1 MSSLVNKPLTCAP
14 TPIKGEKMRKG
25 TRRVAAAVF
34 ALGLVAAACG
44 GDDSGSSEST
54 EAPSTEA
61 PTSEA
66 PSTEAPAGGDE
77 VAAAQAIVDELRVIP
92 TEIGVTTGPSA
103 AVPTGI
109 KVAWLACELPSC
121 TEVGEDWPAIAEA
134 LGWELKVI
142 NVESAAP
149 GAGVQEAID
158 WGANYISISGSP
170 VAAFQEQ
177 YDAAVAAGIKFAFA
191 YNGESPAD
199 GILTSIS
206 GNDAVY
212 DAGTRIANYIIADS
226 GAAANVLM
234 VNIQMFPVLVAEEE
248 GIRDTLAAGCAAC
261 TFDVLPV
268 TIPDIGVNVPNLVAS
283 YLQENPDT
291 NYVTYAFSAL
301 PIGVTAALE
310 SAGLLGQVTQV
321 GVDFDT
327 TGLSEIVAGTHRAWT
342 SNPKA
347 YSAWVMAHAMI
358 LDAVGDEFAE
368 REIAETLPTMI
379 VDDADTAQGILDGS
393 PLQNWKGPEGYA
405 DQFLALWGVA

>member
-1 MSSLVNKPLTCAP
+1 M
-14 TPIKGEKMRKG
+14 
-25 TRRVAAAVF
+25 
-34 ALGLVAAACG
+34 AAACG
-44 GDDSGSSEST
+44 GDDSSSEETSAPT
-54 EAPSTEA
+54 ESEAPASSEA
-61 PTSEA
+61 PTE
-66 PSTEAPAGGDE
+66 TEAPAGNDE
-77 VAAAQAIVDELRVIP
+77 VAAAEAIVAELRTIP
-92 TEIGVTTGPSA
+92 TDITVTVAPSA

-142 NVESAAP
+142 NVTSAAP

-177 YDAAVAAGIKFAFA
+177 YDAAIAAGIKFAFA
-191 YNGESPAD
+191 YNGEAPAE

-212 DAGTRIANYIIADS
+212 DAGSKIANYIIADS

-234 VNIQMFPVLVAEEE
+234 VNVQMFPVLVAEEE
-248 GIRDTLAAGCAAC
+248 GIRDTLAAGCSAC

-268 TIPDIGVNVPNLVAS
+268 AIEDIGVNVPNLVAS
-283 YLQENPDT
+283 YLQENPET

-301 PIGVTAALE
+301 PIGVTAALQA
-310 SAGLLGQVTQV
+310 AGLDGQITQV
-321 GVDFDT
+321 GVDFDK
-327 TGLSEIVAGTHRAWT
+327 TGLTEIVDGTHKAWT

-347 YSAWVMAHAMI
+347 YSGWLMAHAMI
-358 LDAVGDEFAE
+358 LDALGDEYTE
-368 REIAETLPTMI
+368 RAAGEVLPNF
-379 VDDADTAQGILDGS
+379 VLDDATIAQQIIDSSELS
-393 PLQNWKGPEGYA
+393 NWKGPEGYA
-405 DQFLALWGVA
+405 DQFLALWGIA

>member
-1 MSSLVNKPLTCAP
+1 
-14 TPIKGEKMRKG
+14 MRKG
-25 TRRVAAAVF
+25 TRRVTAAIF

-44 GDDSGSSEST
+44 GDDNSSEETSAPT
-54 EAPSTEA
+54 ESEAPSTDETSA
-61 PTSEA
+61 PTE
-66 PSTEAPAGGDE
+66 TEAPAGGDE
-77 VAAAQAIVDELRVIP
+77 VAAAEAIVAELRTIP
-92 TEIGVTTGPSA
+92 TDITVTVAPSA

-142 NVESAAP
+142 NVNSATP
-149 GAGVQEAID
+149 GTGVQEAID

-177 YDAAVAAGIKFAFA
+177 YDAATAAGIKFAFA

-212 DAGTRIANYIIADS
+212 DAGAKIANYIIADS

-248 GIRDTLAAGCAAC
+248 GIRDTLAAGCSAC

-268 TIPDIGVNVPNLVAS
+268 AIEDIGVNVPGLVAS
-283 YLQENPDT
+283 YLQENPET

-301 PIGVTAALE
+301 PIGVTAALQA
-310 SAGLLGQVTQV
+310 AGLDGQITQV
-321 GVDFDT
+321 GVDFDK
-327 TGLSEIVAGTHRAWT
+327 TGLTEIVDGTHTAWT

-347 YSAWVMAHAMI
+347 YSAWLMAHAMI
-358 LDAVGDEFAE
+358 LDALGDEFTERATAE
-368 REIAETLPTMI
+368 VLPNF
-379 VDDADTAQGILDGS
+379 VLDDAALAQEIIDSSELS
-393 PLQNWKGPEGYA
+393 NWKGPEGYA
-405 DQFLALWGVA
+405 DKFLALWGVA

>member
-1 MSSLVNKPLTCAP
+1 
-14 TPIKGEKMRKG
+14 MRKG
-25 TRRVAAAVF
+25 TRRVTAAIF

-44 GDDSGSSEST
+44 GDDSSSEETSAPTET
-54 EAPSTEA
+54 EAPSTDETSA
-61 PTSEA
+61 PTE
-66 PSTEAPAGGDE
+66 TEAPAGGDE
-77 VAAAQAIVDELRVIP
+77 VAAAEAIVAELRTIP
-92 TEIGVTTGPSA
+92 TDITVTVAPSA

-142 NVESAAP
+142 NVTSAAP

-177 YDAAVAAGIKFAFA
+177 YDAAIAAGIKFAFA
-191 YNGESPAD
+191 YNGEAPAE

-212 DAGTRIANYIIADS
+212 DAGSKIANYIIADS

-234 VNIQMFPVLVAEEE
+234 VNVQMFPVLVAEEE
-248 GIRDTLAAGCAAC
+248 GIRDTLADGCSAC

-268 TIPDIGVNVPNLVAS
+268 AIEDIGVNVPNLVAS
-283 YLQENPDT
+283 YLQENPET

-301 PIGVTAALE
+301 PIGVTAALQA
-310 SAGLLGQVTQV
+310 AGLDGQITQV
-321 GVDFDT
+321 GVDFDK
-327 TGLSEIVAGTHRAWT
+327 TGLTEIVDGTHKAWT

-347 YSAWVMAHAMI
+347 YSGWLMAHAMI
-358 LDAVGDEFAE
+358 LDALGDEYTE
-368 REIAETLPTMI
+368 RAAGEVLPNF
-379 VDDADTAQGILDGS
+379 VLDDAAMAQEIIDSSELS
-393 PLQNWKGPEGYA
+393 NWKGPEGYA

>member
-1 MSSLVNKPLTCAP
+1 
-14 TPIKGEKMRKG
+14 MRKG

-34 ALGLVAAACG
+34 ALGLVVAACG
-44 GDDSGSSEST
+44 GDDSGSSDST
-54 EAPSTEA
+54 EAPATSEA
-61 PTSEA
+61 PSTEA

-77 VAAAQAIVDELRVIP
+77 VAAAQAIVDGLRTIP
-92 TEIGVTTGPSA
+92 TEIGVTVGPSA
-103 AVPTGI
+103 AVPTGL

-142 NVESAAP
+142 NVESASP

-177 YDAAVAAGIKFAFA
+177 FDAAVAAGIKFAFA
-191 YNGESPAD
+191 YNGEAPAD

-212 DAGTRIANYIIADS
+212 NAGANIANYIIADS

-268 TIPDIGVNVPNLVAS
+268 TIPDIGVNIPTLVAS
-283 YLQENPDT
+283 YLQENPET
-291 NYVTYAFSAL
+291 NYISYAFSAL

-310 SAGLLGQVTQV
+310 SAGLLEGVTQV

-347 YSAWVMAHAMI
+347 YSSWVMAHAMV
-358 LDAVGDEFAE
+358 LDAVGDEFTE
-368 REIAETLPTMI
+368 RANAETLPTMI

-393 PLQNWKGPEGYA
+393 PLQNWKGPDGYA
-405 DQFLALWGVA
+405 DQFLALWGIA

>member
-1 MSSLVNKPLTCAP
+1 
-14 TPIKGEKMRKG
+14 MRKG
-25 TRRVAAAVF
+25 TRRVTAAIF

-44 GDDSGSSEST
+44 GDDSSSEETSAPT
-54 EAPSTEA
+54 ESEAPASSEA
-61 PTSEA
+61 PTE
-66 PSTEAPAGGDE
+66 TEAPAGGDE
-77 VAAAQAIVDELRVIP
+77 VAAAEAIVAELRTIP
-92 TEIGVTTGPSA
+92 TDITVTVAPSA

-142 NVESAAP
+142 NVTSAAP

-177 YDAAVAAGIKFAFA
+177 YDAAIAAGIKFAFA
-191 YNGESPAD
+191 YNGEAPAE

-212 DAGTRIANYIIADS
+212 DAGSKIANYIIADS

-234 VNIQMFPVLVAEEE
+234 VNVQMFPVLVAEEE
-248 GIRDTLAAGCAAC
+248 GIRDTLAAGCSAC

-268 TIPDIGVNVPNLVAS
+268 AIEDIGVNVPNLVAS
-283 YLQENPDT
+283 YLQENPET

-301 PIGVTAALE
+301 PIGVTAALQA
-310 SAGLLGQVTQV
+310 AGLDGQITQV
-321 GVDFDT
+321 GVDFDK
-327 TGLSEIVAGTHRAWT
+327 TGLTEIVDGTHKAWT

-347 YSAWVMAHAMI
+347 YSGWLMAHAMI
-358 LDAVGDEFAE
+358 LDALGDEYTE
-368 REIAETLPTMI
+368 RAAGEVLPNF
-379 VDDADTAQGILDGS
+379 VLDDATLAQEIIDSSELS
-393 PLQNWKGPEGYA
+393 NWKGPEGYA

>member
-1 MSSLVNKPLTCAP
+1 
-14 TPIKGEKMRKG
+14 MRKG
-25 TRRVAAAVF
+25 TRRVTAAIF

-44 GDDSGSSEST
+44 GDDSSSEETSAPT
-54 EAPSTEA
+54 ESEAPASSEA
-61 PTSEA
+61 PTE
-66 PSTEAPAGGDE
+66 TEAPAGGDE
-77 VAAAQAIVDELRVIP
+77 VAAAEAIVAELRTIP
-92 TEIGVTTGPSA
+92 TDITVTVAPSA

-121 TEVGEDWPAIAEA
+121 TEVGEDWPAIADA

-142 NVESAAP
+142 NVTSAAP

-177 YDAAVAAGIKFAFA
+177 YDAAIAAGIKFAFA
-191 YNGESPAD
+191 YNGEAPAE

-212 DAGTRIANYIIADS
+212 DAGSKIANYIIADS

-234 VNIQMFPVLVAEEE
+234 VNVQMFPVLVAEEE
-248 GIRDTLAAGCAAC
+248 GIRDTLAAGCSAC

-268 TIPDIGVNVPNLVAS
+268 AIEDIGVNVPNLVAS
-283 YLQENPDT
+283 YLQENPET

-301 PIGVTAALE
+301 PIGVTAALQA
-310 SAGLLGQVTQV
+310 AGLDGQITQV
-321 GVDFDT
+321 GVDFDK
-327 TGLSEIVAGTHRAWT
+327 TGLTEIVDGTHKAWT

-347 YSAWVMAHAMI
+347 YSGWLMAHAMI
-358 LDAVGDEFAE
+358 LDALGDEYTE
-368 REIAETLPTMI
+368 RAAGEVLPNF
-379 VDDADTAQGILDGS
+379 VLDDATMAQEIIDSSELS
-393 PLQNWKGPEGYA
+393 NWKGPEGYA

>member
-1 MSSLVNKPLTCAP
+1 
-14 TPIKGEKMRKG
+14 MRKG
-25 TRRVAAAVF
+25 TRRVTAAIF

-44 GDDSGSSEST
+44 GDDSSSEETSAPT
-54 EAPSTEA
+54 ESEAPASSEA
-61 PTSEA
+61 PTE
-66 PSTEAPAGGDE
+66 TEAPAGNDE
-77 VAAAQAIVDELRVIP
+77 VAAAEAIVAELRTIP
-92 TEIGVTTGPSA
+92 TDITVTVAPSA

-142 NVESAAP
+142 NVTSAAP

-177 YDAAVAAGIKFAFA
+177 YDAAIAAGIKFAFA
-191 YNGESPAD
+191 YNGEAPAE

-212 DAGTRIANYIIADS
+212 DAGSKIANYIIADS

-234 VNIQMFPVLVAEEE
+234 VNVQMFPVLVAEEE
-248 GIRDTLAAGCAAC
+248 GIRDTLAAGCSAC

-268 TIPDIGVNVPNLVAS
+268 AIEDIGVNVPNLVAS
-283 YLQENPDT
+283 YLQENPET

-301 PIGVTAALE
+301 PIGVTAALQA
-310 SAGLLGQVTQV
+310 AGLDGQITQV
-321 GVDFDT
+321 GVDFDK
-327 TGLSEIVAGTHRAWT
+327 TGLTEIVDGTHKAWT

-347 YSAWVMAHAMI
+347 YSGWLMAHAMI
-358 LDAVGDEFAE
+358 LDAIGDEYTE
-368 REIAETLPTMI
+368 RETAEVLPNF
-379 VDDADTAQGILDGS
+379 VLDDATIAQEIIDSSELS
-393 PLQNWKGPEGYA
+393 NWKGPEGYA

>member
-1 MSSLVNKPLTCAP
+1 
-14 TPIKGEKMRKG
+14 MRKG
-25 TRRVAAAVF
+25 TRRVTAAIF

-44 GDDSGSSEST
+44 GDDSSSEETAAPTET
-54 EAPSTEA
+54 EAPA
-61 PTSEA
+61 TSD
-66 PSTEAPAGGDE
+66 APAGGDE
-77 VAAAQAIVDELRVIP
+77 VAAAQAIVDENIVVP
-92 TEIGVTTGPSA
+92 TDITVTVAPSA

-121 TEVGEDWPAIAEA
+121 VEVGEDWPAIAEA

-177 YDAAVAAGIKFAFA
+177 YDAATAAGIKFAFA
-191 YNGESPAD
+191 YNGESPAE

-206 GNDAVY
+206 GNAAVY
-212 DAGTRIANYIIADS
+212 DAGAKIANYIIADS

-248 GIRDTLAAGCAAC
+248 GMRDTFAAGCAAC
-261 TFDVLPV
+261 TFNVLPV
-268 TIPDIGVNVPNLVAS
+268 TIPDIGVNVPGLVAS
-283 YLQENPDT
+283 YLQENPET
-291 NYVTYAFSAL
+291 NYISYAFSAL

-321 GVDFDT
+321 GVDFDK
-327 TGLSEIVAGTHRAWT
+327 TGLTEIVDGTHKAWT

-347 YSAWVMAHAMI
+347 YSAWLMAHAMI
-358 LDAVGDEFAE
+358 LDAVGDEYTERDAAE
-368 REIAETLPTMI
+368 VLPNFILSDAALAQEIIDSSEL
-379 VDDADTAQGILDGS
+379 S
-393 PLQNWKGPEGYA
+393 NWKGPEGYA
-405 DQFLALWGVA
+405 AKFLALWGVA

>member
-1 MSSLVNKPLTCAP
+1 
-14 TPIKGEKMRKG
+14 MRKG
-25 TRRVAAAVF
+25 TRRVTAAIF

-44 GDDSGSSEST
+44 GDDSSSEETSAPT
-54 EAPSTEA
+54 ESEAPASSEA
-61 PTSEA
+61 PTE
-66 PSTEAPAGGDE
+66 TEAPAGNDE
-77 VAAAQAIVDELRVIP
+77 VAAAEAIVAELRTIP
-92 TEIGVTTGPSA
+92 TDITVTVAPSA

-142 NVESAAP
+142 NVTSAAP

-177 YDAAVAAGIKFAFA
+177 YDAAIAAGIKFAFA
-191 YNGESPAD
+191 YNGEAPAE

-212 DAGTRIANYIIADS
+212 DAGSKIANYIIADS

-234 VNIQMFPVLVAEEE
+234 VNVQMFPVLVAEEE
-248 GIRDTLAAGCAAC
+248 GIRDTLAAGCSAC

-268 TIPDIGVNVPNLVAS
+268 AIEDIGVNVPNLVAS
-283 YLQENPDT
+283 YLQENPET

-301 PIGVTAALE
+301 PIGVTAALQA
-310 SAGLLGQVTQV
+310 AGLDGQITQV
-321 GVDFDT
+321 GVDFDK
-327 TGLSEIVAGTHRAWT
+327 TGLTEIVDGTHKAWT

-347 YSAWVMAHAMI
+347 YSGWLMAHAMI
-358 LDAVGDEFAE
+358 LDALGDEYTE
-368 REIAETLPTMI
+368 RAAGEVLPNF
-379 VDDADTAQGILDGS
+379 VLDDATIAQQIIDSSELS
-393 PLQNWKGPEGYA
+393 NWKGPEGYA

>member
-1 MSSLVNKPLTCAP
+1 MRIGTIHVSRQT
-14 TPIKGEKMRKG
+14 KGEKMRTG

-34 ALGLVAAACG
+34 ALGLIAAACG
-44 GDDSGSSEST
+44 GDDSGSSDST
-54 EAPSTEA
+54 EAPASSEA
-61 PTSEA
+61 PSTEA

-92 TEIGVTTGPSA
+92 TDIGVTVGPSA
-103 AVPTGI
+103 AVPTGL

-142 NVESAAP
+142 NVESASP

-177 YDAAVAAGIKFAFA
+177 FDAAVAAGIKFAFA
-191 YNGESPAD
+191 YNGEAPAD

-212 DAGTRIANYIIADS
+212 NAGTRIANYIIADS

-268 TIPDIGVNVPNLVAS
+268 TIPDIGVNIPTLVAS
-283 YLQENPDT
+283 YLQENPET
-291 NYVTYAFSAL
+291 NYISYAFSAL

-310 SAGLLGQVTQV
+310 SAGLLEGVTQV

-347 YSAWVMAHAMI
+347 YSSWVMAHAMV
-358 LDAVGDEFAE
+358 LDAVGDEFTE
-368 REIAETLPTMI
+368 REAAETLPTMI

>member
-1 MSSLVNKPLTCAP
+1 
-14 TPIKGEKMRKG
+14 MRKG
-25 TRRVAAAVF
+25 TRRVTAAIF

-44 GDDSGSSEST
+44 GDDSSSEETSAPT
-54 EAPSTEA
+54 ESEAPASSEA
-61 PTSEA
+61 PTE
-66 PSTEAPAGGDE
+66 TEAPAGGDE
-77 VAAAQAIVDELRVIP
+77 VAAAEAIVAELRTIP
-92 TEIGVTTGPSA
+92 TDITVTVAPSA

-142 NVESAAP
+142 NVTSAAP

-177 YDAAVAAGIKFAFA
+177 YDAAIAAGIKFAFA
-191 YNGESPAD
+191 YNGEAPAE

-212 DAGTRIANYIIADS
+212 DAGSKIANYIIADS

-234 VNIQMFPVLVAEEE
+234 VNVQMFPVLVAEEE
-248 GIRDTLAAGCAAC
+248 GIRDTLAAGCSAC

-268 TIPDIGVNVPNLVAS
+268 AIEDIGVNVPNLVAS
-283 YLQENPDT
+283 YLQENPET

-301 PIGVTAALE
+301 PIGVTAALQA
-310 SAGLLGQVTQV
+310 AGLDGQITQV
-321 GVDFDT
+321 GVDFDK
-327 TGLSEIVAGTHRAWT
+327 TGLTEIVDGTHKAWT

-347 YSAWVMAHAMI
+347 YSGWLMAHAMI
-358 LDAVGDEFAE
+358 LDALGDEYTE
-368 REIAETLPTMI
+368 RAAGEVLPNF
-379 VDDADTAQGILDGS
+379 VLDDATMAQEIIDSSELS
-393 PLQNWKGPEGYA
+393 NWKGPEGYA

>member
-1 MSSLVNKPLTCAP
+1 
-14 TPIKGEKMRKG
+14 MRKG
-25 TRRVAAAVF
+25 TRRVTAAIF

-44 GDDSGSSEST
+44 GDDSSSEETSAPT
-54 EAPSTEA
+54 ESEAPASSEA
-61 PTSEA
+61 PTE
-66 PSTEAPAGGDE
+66 TEAPAGNDE
-77 VAAAQAIVDELRVIP
+77 VAAAEAIVAELRTIP
-92 TEIGVTTGPSA
+92 TDITVTVAPSA

-142 NVESAAP
+142 NVTSAAP

-177 YDAAVAAGIKFAFA
+177 YDAAIAAGIKFAFA
-191 YNGESPAD
+191 YNGEAPAE

-212 DAGTRIANYIIADS
+212 DAGSKIANYIIADS

-234 VNIQMFPVLVAEEE
+234 VNVQMFPVLVAEEE
-248 GIRDTLAAGCAAC
+248 GIRDTLAAGCSAC

-268 TIPDIGVNVPNLVAS
+268 AIEDIGVNVPNLVAS
-283 YLQENPDT
+283 YLQENPET

-301 PIGVTAALE
+301 PIGVTAALQA
-310 SAGLLGQVTQV
+310 AGLDGQITQV
-321 GVDFDT
+321 GVDFDK
-327 TGLSEIVAGTHRAWT
+327 TGLTEIVDGTHKAWT

-347 YSAWVMAHAMI
+347 YSGWLMAHAMI
-358 LDAVGDEFAE
+358 LDALGDEYTE
-368 REIAETLPTMI
+368 RAAGEVLPNF
-379 VDDADTAQGILDGS
+379 VLDDATMAQEIIDSSELS
-393 PLQNWKGPEGYA
+393 NWKGPEGYA

>member
-1 MSSLVNKPLTCAP
+1 
-14 TPIKGEKMRKG
+14 MRKG

-44 GDDSGSSEST
+44 GDDSGESEST
-54 EAPSTEA
+54 EAPASSEA
-61 PTSEA
+61 PSTEA

-92 TEIGVTTGPSA
+92 TEIGVTVGPSA
-103 AVPTGI
+103 AVPTGL

-142 NVESAAP
+142 NVESASP

-191 YNGESPAD
+191 YNGEAPAD

-212 DAGTRIANYIIADS
+212 NAGTRIANYIIADS

-291 NYVTYAFSAL
+291 NYITYAFSAL

-310 SAGLLGQVTQV
+310 SAGLLEQVTQV

-327 TGLSEIVAGTHRAWT
+327 TGLSEIVSGTHRAWT

-347 YSAWVMAHAMI
+347 YSSWVMAHAMV
-358 LDAVGDEFAE
+358 LDAVGDEFTE
-368 REIAETLPTMI
+368 REAAETLPTMI

>member
-1 MSSLVNKPLTCAP
+1 
-14 TPIKGEKMRKG
+14 MRKG
-25 TRRVAAAVF
+25 TRRVTAAIF

-44 GDDSGSSEST
+44 GDDSSSEETSAPT
-54 EAPSTEA
+54 ESEAPASSEA
-61 PTSEA
+61 PTE
-66 PSTEAPAGGDE
+66 TEAPAGNDE
-77 VAAAQAIVDELRVIP
+77 VAAAEAIVAELKTIP
-92 TEIGVTTGPSA
+92 TDITVTVAPSA

-142 NVESAAP
+142 NVSSATP

-177 YDAAVAAGIKFAFA
+177 YDAAIAAGIKFAFA
-191 YNGESPAD
+191 YNGEAPAE

-212 DAGTRIANYIIADS
+212 DAGSKIANYIIADS

-234 VNIQMFPVLVAEEE
+234 VNVQMFPVLVAEEE
-248 GIRDTLAAGCAAC
+248 GIRDTLAAGCSAC

-268 TIPDIGVNVPNLVAS
+268 AIEDIGVNVPNLVAS
-283 YLQENPDT
+283 YLQENPET
-291 NYVTYAFSAL
+291 NYISYAFSAL
-301 PIGVTAALE
+301 PIGVTAALQA
-310 SAGLLGQVTQV
+310 AGLDGQVTQV
-321 GVDFDT
+321 GVDFDK
-327 TGLSEIVAGTHRAWT
+327 TGLTEIVDGTHKAWT

-347 YSAWVMAHAMI
+347 YSGWLMAHAMI
-358 LDAVGDEFAE
+358 LDALGDEYTE
-368 REIAETLPTMI
+368 RETAEVLPNF
-379 VDDADTAQGILDGS
+379 VLDDATIAQEIIDSSELS
-393 PLQNWKGPEGYA
+393 NWKGPEGYA

>member
-1 MSSLVNKPLTCAP
+1 
-14 TPIKGEKMRKG
+14 MRKG
-25 TRRVAAAVF
+25 TRRVTAAIF

-44 GDDSGSSEST
+44 GDDSSSEETSAPT
-54 EAPSTEA
+54 ESEAPASSEA
-61 PTSEA
+61 PTE
-66 PSTEAPAGGDE
+66 TEAPAGGDE
-77 VAAAQAIVDELRVIP
+77 VAAAEAIVAELRTIP
-92 TEIGVTTGPSA
+92 TDITVTVAPSA

-142 NVESAAP
+142 NVTSAAP

-177 YDAAVAAGIKFAFA
+177 YDAAIAAGIKFAFA
-191 YNGESPAD
+191 YNGEAPAE

-212 DAGTRIANYIIADS
+212 DAGSKIANYIIADS

-234 VNIQMFPVLVAEEE
+234 VNVQMFPVLVAEEE
-248 GIRDTLAAGCAAC
+248 GIRDTLAAGCSAC

-268 TIPDIGVNVPNLVAS
+268 AIEDIGVNVPNLVAS
-283 YLQENPDT
+283 YLQENPET

-301 PIGVTAALE
+301 PIGVTAALQA
-310 SAGLLGQVTQV
+310 AGLDGQITQV
-321 GVDFDT
+321 GVDFDK
-327 TGLSEIVAGTHRAWT
+327 TGLTEIVDGTHKAWT

-347 YSAWVMAHAMI
+347 YSGWLMAHAMI
-358 LDAVGDEFAE
+358 LDALGDEYTE
-368 REIAETLPTMI
+368 RAAGEVLPNF
-379 VDDADTAQGILDGS
+379 VLDDATLAQEIIDSSELS
-393 PLQNWKGPEGYA
+393 NWKGPEGYA
-405 DQFLALWGVA
+405 DQFLALWGIA

>member
-1 MSSLVNKPLTCAP
+1 
-14 TPIKGEKMRKG
+14 MRKG
-25 TRRVAAAVF
+25 TRRVTAAIF

-44 GDDSGSSEST
+44 GDDSSSEETSAPTET
-54 EAPSTEA
+54 EAPSTDETSA
-61 PTSEA
+61 PTE
-66 PSTEAPAGGDE
+66 TEAPAGGDE
-77 VAAAQAIVDELRVIP
+77 VAAAEAIVAELRTIP
-92 TEIGVTTGPSA
+92 TDITVTVAPSA

-142 NVESAAP
+142 NVTSAAP

-177 YDAAVAAGIKFAFA
+177 YDAAIAAGIKFAFA
-191 YNGESPAD
+191 YNGEAPAE

-212 DAGTRIANYIIADS
+212 DAGSKIANYIIADS

-234 VNIQMFPVLVAEEE
+234 VNVQMFPVLVAEEE
-248 GIRDTLAAGCAAC
+248 GIRDTLADGCSAC

-268 TIPDIGVNVPNLVAS
+268 AIEDIGVNVPNLVAS
-283 YLQENPDT
+283 YLQENPET

-301 PIGVTAALE
+301 PIGVTAALQA
-310 SAGLLGQVTQV
+310 AGLDGQITQV
-321 GVDFDT
+321 GVDFDK
-327 TGLSEIVAGTHRAWT
+327 TGLTEIVDGTHKAWT

-347 YSAWVMAHAMI
+347 YSGWLMAHAMI
-358 LDAVGDEFAE
+358 LDALGDEYTE
-368 REIAETLPTMI
+368 RAAGEVLPNF
-379 VDDADTAQGILDGS
+379 VLDDAALAQEIIDSSELS
-393 PLQNWKGPEGYA
+393 NWKGPEGYA

>member
-1 MSSLVNKPLTCAP
+1 MGMTQ
-14 TPIKGEKMRKG
+14 TTIKGRKMRKG
-25 TRRVAAAVF
+25 TRRVTAAIF

-44 GDDSGSSEST
+44 GDDSSSEETSAPT
-54 EAPSTEA
+54 ESEAPASSEA
-61 PTSEA
+61 PTE
-66 PSTEAPAGGDE
+66 TEAPAGNDE
-77 VAAAQAIVDELRVIP
+77 VAAAEAIVAELRTIP
-92 TEIGVTTGPSA
+92 TDITVTVAPSA

-142 NVESAAP
+142 NVTSAAP

-177 YDAAVAAGIKFAFA
+177 YDAAIAAGIKFAFA
-191 YNGESPAD
+191 YNGEAPAE

-212 DAGTRIANYIIADS
+212 DAGSKIANYIIADS

-234 VNIQMFPVLVAEEE
+234 VNVQMFPVLVAEEE
-248 GIRDTLAAGCAAC
+248 GIRDTLAAGCSAC

-268 TIPDIGVNVPNLVAS
+268 AIEDIGVNVPNLVAS
-283 YLQENPDT
+283 YLQENPET

-301 PIGVTAALE
+301 PIGVTAALQA
-310 SAGLLGQVTQV
+310 AGLDGQITQV
-321 GVDFDT
+321 GVDFDK
-327 TGLSEIVAGTHRAWT
+327 TGLTEIVDGTHKAWT

-347 YSAWVMAHAMI
+347 YSGWLMAHAMI
-358 LDAVGDEFAE
+358 LDALGDEYTE
-368 REIAETLPTMI
+368 RAAGEVLPNF
-379 VDDADTAQGILDGS
+379 VLDDATIAQQIIDSSELS
-393 PLQNWKGPEGYA
+393 NWKGPEGYA
-405 DQFLALWGVA
+405 DQFLALWGIA

>member
-1 MSSLVNKPLTCAP
+1 
-14 TPIKGEKMRKG
+14 MRKG
-25 TRRVAAAVF
+25 TRRVTAAIF

-44 GDDSGSSEST
+44 GDDSSSEETSAPT
-54 EAPSTEA
+54 ESEAPASSEA
-61 PTSEA
+61 PTE
-66 PSTEAPAGGDE
+66 TEAPAGNDE
-77 VAAAQAIVDELRVIP
+77 VAAAEAIVAELRTIP
-92 TEIGVTTGPSA
+92 TDITVTVAPSA

-142 NVESAAP
+142 NVTSAAP
-149 GAGVQEAID
+149 GSGVQEAID

-177 YDAAVAAGIKFAFA
+177 YDAAIAAGIKFAFA
-191 YNGESPAD
+191 YNGEAPAE

-212 DAGTRIANYIIADS
+212 DAGSKIANYIIADS

-234 VNIQMFPVLVAEEE
+234 VNVQMFPVLVAEEE
-248 GIRDTLAAGCAAC
+248 GIRDTLAAGCSAC

-268 TIPDIGVNVPNLVAS
+268 AIEDIGVNVPNLVAS
-283 YLQENPDT
+283 YLQENPET
-291 NYVTYAFSAL
+291 NYISYAFSAL
-301 PIGVTAALE
+301 PIGVTAALQA
-310 SAGLLGQVTQV
+310 AGLDGQVTQV
-321 GVDFDT
+321 GVDFDK
-327 TGLSEIVAGTHRAWT
+327 TGLTEIVDGTHKAWT

-347 YSAWVMAHAMI
+347 YSGWLMAHAMI
-358 LDAVGDEFAE
+358 LDAIGDEYTE
-368 REIAETLPTMI
+368 RAAGEVLPNF
-379 VDDADTAQGILDGS
+379 VLDDATIAQQIIDSSELS
-393 PLQNWKGPEGYA
+393 NWKGPEGYA

>member
-1 MSSLVNKPLTCAP
+1 
-14 TPIKGEKMRKG
+14 MRKG
-25 TRRVAAAVF
+25 TRRVTAAIF

-44 GDDSGSSEST
+44 GDDSSSEETSAPT
-54 EAPSTEA
+54 ESEAPASSEA
-61 PTSEA
+61 PTE
-66 PSTEAPAGGDE
+66 TEAPAGNDE
-77 VAAAQAIVDELRVIP
+77 VAAAEAIVAELRTIP
-92 TEIGVTTGPSA
+92 TDITVTVAPSA

-142 NVESAAP
+142 NVTSAAP

-177 YDAAVAAGIKFAFA
+177 YDAAIAAGIKFAFA
-191 YNGESPAD
+191 YNGEAPAE

-212 DAGTRIANYIIADS
+212 DAGSKIANYIIADS

-234 VNIQMFPVLVAEEE
+234 VNVQMFPVLVAEEE
-248 GIRDTLAAGCAAC
+248 GIRDTLAAGCSAC

-268 TIPDIGVNVPNLVAS
+268 AIEDIGVNVPNLVAS
-283 YLQENPDT
+283 YLQENPET

-301 PIGVTAALE
+301 PIGVTAALQA
-310 SAGLLGQVTQV
+310 AGLDGQITQV
-321 GVDFDT
+321 GVDFDK
-327 TGLSEIVAGTHRAWT
+327 TGLTEIVDGTHKAWT

-347 YSAWVMAHAMI
+347 YSGWLMAHAMI
-358 LDAVGDEFAE
+358 LDALGDEYTE
-368 REIAETLPTMI
+368 RAAGEVLPNF
-379 VDDADTAQGILDGS
+379 VLDDATLAQEIIDSSELS
-393 PLQNWKGPEGYA
+393 NWKGPEGYA

>member
-1 MSSLVNKPLTCAP
+1 
-14 TPIKGEKMRKG
+14 MRKG
-25 TRRVAAAVF
+25 TRRVTAAIF

-44 GDDSGSSEST
+44 GDDSSSEETSAPTET
-54 EAPSTEA
+54 EAPA
-61 PTSEA
+61 TSD
-66 PSTEAPAGGDE
+66 APAGGDE
-77 VAAAQAIVDELRVIP
+77 VAAAEAIVAELRTIP
-92 TEIGVTTGPSA
+92 TDITVTVAPSA

-142 NVESAAP
+142 NVNSATP
-149 GAGVQEAID
+149 GSGVQEAID

-177 YDAAVAAGIKFAFA
+177 YDAATAAGIKFAFA

-212 DAGTRIANYIIADS
+212 DAGTKIANYMIADS

-248 GIRDTLAAGCAAC
+248 GIRDTLAAGCSAC

-268 TIPDIGVNVPNLVAS
+268 AIEDIGVNVPGLVAS
-283 YLQENPDT
+283 YLQENPET

-310 SAGLLGQVTQV
+310 SAGLLSPITQV
-321 GVDFDT
+321 GVDFDK
-327 TGLSEIVAGTHRAWT
+327 TGLTEIVDGTHTAWT

-347 YSAWVMAHAMI
+347 YSAWLMAHAMI
-358 LDAVGDEFAE
+358 LDALGDEFTERAAAE
-368 REIAETLPTMI
+368 VLPNF
-379 VDDADTAQGILDGS
+379 VLDDAALAQEIIDSSELS
-393 PLQNWKGPEGYA
+393 NWKGPEGYA
-405 DQFLALWGVA
+405 DKFLALWGVA

>member
-1 MSSLVNKPLTCAP
+1 LWPLP
-14 TPIKGEKMRKG
+14 
-25 TRRVAAAVF
+25 VAAMTAQ
-34 ALGLVAAACG
+34 AKRRLHQQNQKHRLHRKLRLKPKHQLAAA
-44 GDDSGSSEST
+44 E
-54 EAPSTEA
+54 
-61 PTSEA
+61 
-66 PSTEAPAGGDE
+66 
-77 VAAAQAIVDELRVIP
+77 AIVAELKTVP
-92 TEIGVTTGPSA
+92 TDITVSVAPSA

-142 NVESAAP
+142 NVSSATP

-177 YDAAVAAGIKFAFA
+177 YDAATAAGIKFAFA

-212 DAGTRIANYIIADS
+212 DAGTKIANYIIADS

-234 VNIQMFPVLVAEEE
+234 VNVQMFPVLVAEEE
-248 GIRDTLAAGCAAC
+248 GIRDTLAAGCSAC

-268 TIPDIGVNVPNLVAS
+268 AIEDIGVNVPNLVAS
-283 YLQENPDT
+283 YLQENPET

-321 GVDFDT
+321 GVDFDK
-327 TGLSEIVAGTHRAWT
+327 TGLTEIVDGTHTAWT

-347 YSAWVMAHAMI
+347 YSAWLMAHAMI
-358 LDAVGDEFAE
+358 LDALGDEFTERAAAE
-368 REIAETLPTMI
+368 VLPNF
-379 VDDADTAQGILDGS
+379 VLDDAALAQEIIDSSELS
-393 PLQNWKGPEGYA
+393 NWKGPEGYA
-405 DQFLALWGVA
+405 DKFLALWGIA

>member
-1 MSSLVNKPLTCAP
+1 
-14 TPIKGEKMRKG
+14 MRKG
-25 TRRVAAAVF
+25 TRRVTAAIF

-44 GDDSGSSEST
+44 GDDSSSEETSAPTET
-54 EAPSTEA
+54 EAPSTDETSA
-61 PTSEA
+61 PTE
-66 PSTEAPAGGDE
+66 TEAPAGGDE
-77 VAAAQAIVDELRVIP
+77 VAAAEAIVAELKTVP
-92 TEIGVTTGPSA
+92 TDISVTVAPSA

-142 NVESAAP
+142 NVNSATP

-177 YDAAVAAGIKFAFA
+177 YDAATAAGIKFAFA

-212 DAGTRIANYIIADS
+212 DAGTKIANYIIADS

-248 GIRDTLAAGCAAC
+248 GIRDTLAAGCSAC

-268 TIPDIGVNVPNLVAS
+268 AIEDIGVNVPNLVAS
-283 YLQENPDT
+283 YLQENPET
-291 NYVTYAFSAL
+291 NYITYAFSAL

-310 SAGLLGQVTQV
+310 SAGLLDQVTQV
-321 GVDFDT
+321 GVDFDK
-327 TGLSEIVAGTHRAWT
+327 TGLTEIVDGTHSAWT

-347 YSAWVMAHAMI
+347 YSAWLMAHAMI
-358 LDAVGDEFAE
+358 LDALGDEYTERATAE
-368 REIAETLPTMI
+368 VLPNF
-379 VDDADTAQGILDGS
+379 VLDDAALAQEIIDSSELS
-393 PLQNWKGPEGYA
+393 NWKGPEGYA
-405 DQFLALWGVA
+405 DKFLALWGVA

>member
-1 MSSLVNKPLTCAP
+1 
-14 TPIKGEKMRKG
+14 MRKG

-34 ALGLVAAACG
+34 ALGLVVAACG
-44 GDDSGSSEST
+44 GDDSGSSDST
-54 EAPSTEA
+54 EAPATSEA
-61 PTSEA
+61 PSTEA

-77 VAAAQAIVDELRVIP
+77 VAAAQAIVDGLRTIP
-92 TEIGVTTGPSA
+92 TEIGVTVGPSA
-103 AVPTGI
+103 AVPTGL

-121 TEVGEDWPAIAEA
+121 TEVGADWPAIAEA

-142 NVESAAP
+142 NVESASP

-191 YNGESPAD
+191 YNGEAPAD

-212 DAGTRIANYIIADS
+212 NAGANIANYIIADS

-268 TIPDIGVNVPNLVAS
+268 TIPDIGVNIPTLVAS
-283 YLQENPDT
+283 YLQENPET
-291 NYVTYAFSAL
+291 NYISYAFSAL

-310 SAGLLGQVTQV
+310 SAGLLEGVTQV

-347 YSAWVMAHAMI
+347 YSSWVMAHAMV
-358 LDAVGDEFAE
+358 LDAVGDEFTE
-368 REIAETLPTMI
+368 RANAETLPTMI

-393 PLQNWKGPEGYA
+393 PLQNWKGPDGYA
-405 DQFLALWGVA
+405 DQFLALWGIA

>member
-1 MSSLVNKPLTCAP
+1 
-14 TPIKGEKMRKG
+14 MRKG
-25 TRRVAAAVF
+25 TRRVTAAIF

-44 GDDSGSSEST
+44 GDDSSSEETSAPTET
-54 EAPSTEA
+54 EAPSTDETSA
-61 PTSEA
+61 PTE
-66 PSTEAPAGGDE
+66 TEAPAGGDE
-77 VAAAQAIVDELRVIP
+77 VAAAEAIVAELKTVP
-92 TEIGVTTGPSA
+92 TDITVSVAPSA

-142 NVESAAP
+142 NVTSAAP

-177 YDAAVAAGIKFAFA
+177 YDAAIAAGIKFAFA
-191 YNGESPAD
+191 YNGEAPAE

-212 DAGTRIANYIIADS
+212 DAGAKIANYIIADS

-234 VNIQMFPVLVAEEE
+234 VNVQMFPVLVAEEE
-248 GIRDTLAAGCAAC
+248 GIRDTLAAGCSAC

-268 TIPDIGVNVPNLVAS
+268 AIEDIGVNVPNLVAS
-283 YLQENPDT
+283 YLQENPET
-291 NYVTYAFSAL
+291 NYISYAFSAL
-301 PIGVTAALE
+301 PIGVTAALQA
-310 SAGLLGQVTQV
+310 AGLDGQVTQV
-321 GVDFDT
+321 GVDFDK
-327 TGLSEIVAGTHRAWT
+327 TGLTEIVDGTHKAWT

-347 YSAWVMAHAMI
+347 YSGWLMAHAMI
-358 LDAVGDEFAE
+358 LDAIGDEYTE
-368 REIAETLPTMI
+368 RETAEVLPNF
-379 VDDADTAQGILDGS
+379 VLDDATIAQEIIDSSELS
-393 PLQNWKGPEGYA
+393 NWKGPEGYA

>member
-1 MSSLVNKPLTCAP
+1 
-14 TPIKGEKMRKG
+14 MRKG

-34 ALGLVAAACG
+34 ALGLVVAACG
-44 GDDSGSSEST
+44 GDDSGSSDST
-54 EAPSTEA
+54 EAPATSEA
-61 PTSEA
+61 PSTEA

-77 VAAAQAIVDELRVIP
+77 VAAAQAIVDGLRTIP
-92 TEIGVTTGPSA
+92 TEIGVTVGPSA
-103 AVPTGI
+103 AVPTGL

-142 NVESAAP
+142 NVESASP

-177 YDAAVAAGIKFAFA
+177 FDAAVAAGIKFAFA
-191 YNGESPAD
+191 YNGEAPAD

-212 DAGTRIANYIIADS
+212 NAGANIANYIIADS

-268 TIPDIGVNVPNLVAS
+268 TIPDIGVNIPTLVAS
-283 YLQENPDT
+283 YLQENPET
-291 NYVTYAFSAL
+291 NYISYAFSAL

-310 SAGLLGQVTQV
+310 SAGLLEGVTQV

-347 YSAWVMAHAMI
+347 YSSWVMAHAMV
-358 LDAVGDEFAE
+358 LDAVGDEFTE
-368 REIAETLPTMI
+368 REAAETLPTMI

-393 PLQNWKGPEGYA
+393 PLQNWKGPDGYA
-405 DQFLALWGVA
+405 DQFLALWGIA

>member
-1 MSSLVNKPLTCAP
+1 MGITQ
-14 TPIKGEKMRKG
+14 TTIKGKTMRKG
-25 TRRVAAAVF
+25 TRRVTAAIF

-44 GDDSGSSEST
+44 GDDSSSEETSAPT
-54 EAPSTEA
+54 ESEAPASSEA
-61 PTSEA
+61 PTE
-66 PSTEAPAGGDE
+66 TEAPAGGDE
-77 VAAAQAIVDELRVIP
+77 VAAAEAIVAELKTVP
-92 TEIGVTTGPSA
+92 TDITVSVAPSA

-142 NVESAAP
+142 NVSSATP

-177 YDAAVAAGIKFAFA
+177 YDAATAAGIKFAFA

-212 DAGTRIANYIIADS
+212 DAGTKIANYIIADS

-234 VNIQMFPVLVAEEE
+234 VNVQMFPVLVAEEE
-248 GIRDTLAAGCAAC
+248 GIRDTLAAGCSAC

-268 TIPDIGVNVPNLVAS
+268 AIEDIGVNVPNLVAS
-283 YLQENPDT
+283 YLQENPET

-321 GVDFDT
+321 GVDFDK
-327 TGLSEIVAGTHRAWT
+327 TGLTEIVDGTHTAWT

-347 YSAWVMAHAMI
+347 YSAWLMAHAMI
-358 LDAVGDEFAE
+358 LDALGDEFTERAAAE
-368 REIAETLPTMI
+368 VLPNF
-379 VDDADTAQGILDGS
+379 VLDDAALAQEIIDSSELS
-393 PLQNWKGPEGYA
+393 NWKGPEGYA
-405 DQFLALWGVA
+405 DKFLALWGIA

>member
-1 MSSLVNKPLTCAP
+1 
-14 TPIKGEKMRKG
+14 MRKG

-34 ALGLVAAACG
+34 ALGLVVAACG
-44 GDDSGSSEST
+44 GDDSGSSDST
-54 EAPSTEA
+54 EAPATSEA
-61 PTSEA
+61 PSTEA

-77 VAAAQAIVDELRVIP
+77 VAAAQAIVDGLRTIP
-92 TEIGVTTGPSA
+92 TEIGVTVGPSA
-103 AVPTGI
+103 AVPTGL

-142 NVESAAP
+142 NVESASP

-177 YDAAVAAGIKFAFA
+177 FDAAVAAGIKFAFA
-191 YNGESPAD
+191 YNGEAPAD

-212 DAGTRIANYIIADS
+212 NAGANIANYIIADS

-268 TIPDIGVNVPNLVAS
+268 TIPDIGVNIPTLVAS
-283 YLQENPDT
+283 YLQENPET
-291 NYVTYAFSAL
+291 NYISYAFSAL

-310 SAGLLGQVTQV
+310 SAGLLEGVTQV

-347 YSAWVMAHAMI
+347 YSSWVMAHAMV
-358 LDAVGDEFAE
+358 LDAVGDEFTE
-368 REIAETLPTMI
+368 RANAETLPTMI

-405 DQFLALWGVA
+405 DQFLALWGIA

>member
-1 MSSLVNKPLTCAP
+1 
-14 TPIKGEKMRKG
+14 MRRG
-25 TRRVAAAVF
+25 TRRVTAAIF

-44 GDDSGSSEST
+44 GDDNSSEETS
-54 EAPSTEA
+54 A
-61 PTSEA
+61 PTESEA
-66 PSTEAPAGGDE
+66 PASSDAPTETEAPAGGDE
-77 VAAAQAIVDELRVIP
+77 VAAAQAIVDENTVVP
-92 TEIGVTTGPSA
+92 TDISVTVAPSA

-142 NVESAAP
+142 NVESATP

-177 YDAAVAAGIKFAFA
+177 YDAATAAGIKFAFA

-212 DAGTRIANYIIADS
+212 DAGSKIANYIIADS

-248 GIRDTLAAGCAAC
+248 GIRDTLAAGCSAC

-268 TIPDIGVNVPNLVAS
+268 AIEDIGVNVPGLVAS
-283 YLQENPDT
+283 YLQENPET
-291 NYVTYAFSAL
+291 NYVSYAFSAL

-321 GVDFDT
+321 GVDFDK
-327 TGLSEIVAGTHRAWT
+327 TGLTEIVDGTHKAWT

-347 YSAWVMAHAMI
+347 YSAWLMAHAMI
-358 LDAVGDEFAE
+358 LDAVGDEYTE
-368 REIAETLPTMI
+368 REAGEVLPNFILT
-379 VDDADTAQGILDGS
+379 DAALAQEIIDSSELS
-393 PLQNWKGPEGYA
+393 NWKGPEGYA
-405 DQFLALWGVA
+405 GKFLALWGVA